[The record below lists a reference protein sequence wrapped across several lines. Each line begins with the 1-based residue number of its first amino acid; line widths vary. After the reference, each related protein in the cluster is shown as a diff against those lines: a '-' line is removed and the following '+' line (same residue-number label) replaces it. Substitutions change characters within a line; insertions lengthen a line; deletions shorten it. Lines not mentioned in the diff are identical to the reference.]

1 MRNLRDQ
8 IRLAFMAG
16 FILIFTTAIIS
27 CHAWLLSHVHPS

>member
-1 MRNLRDQ
+1 MRNIRDNC
-8 IRLAFMAG
+8 RLAFQLG